1 MRIFVTGGTGFIG
14 RSLVSQLIQRG
25 DQVVC
30 LVRDPAKAGGL
41 AQAGAQ
47 LARGDVT
54 NRAMVCAA
62 MRGADVVMHLA
73 AIYEIGLHYAKTMR
87 PINVEG
93 TRNVLESAAELGVPK
108 IIHTSTVGVFGN
120 THTCVVDETYRTEKT
135 GLATNY
141 ERTKWEAH
149 YEVAVPLQKRGAPV
163 IITQPGGVVGPGD
176 TSPITQAYDFFLNR
190 SPVMFGGNS
199 GLTWAHVDDIAA
211 GHILAFERGRPGEAY
226 ILAGPC
232 LTYKQ
237 TFDLW
242 SELTGI
248 PTPSIWVPGWV
259 VGAVYPIVNAWERA
273 GLSIPISAEALPSL
287 TDCTYFASADKA
299 KRELGWQPRPIE
311 EAFREVMAYEI
322 EKRKK
327 KK

>member
-1 MRIFVTGGTGFIG
+1 MKIFVTGGTGFIG
-14 RSLVSQLIQRG
+14 RSLVAQLIQRG
-25 DQVVC
+25 DTVVC
-30 LVRDPAKAGGL
+30 LVRDPAKAAGL

-47 LARGDVT
+47 LAPGDVT

-62 MRGADVVMHLA
+62 MRGADAVIHLA
-73 AIYEIGLHYAKTMR
+73 AVYEIGPRYAKTMR

-93 TRNVLESAAELGVPK
+93 ARNVLESAAELGVPK

-120 THTCVVDETYRTEKT
+120 THARVVDETFRTEKT
-135 GLATNY
+135 KLATGY

-149 YEVAVPLQKRGAPV
+149 YEVAVPLQKRGAPI

-176 TSPITQAYDFFLNR
+176 TSPVTQSYDYFFNR

-199 GLTWAHVDDIAA
+199 GLTWAHVDDIAM

-226 ILAGPC
+226 VLAGPC
-232 LTYKQ
+232 MTYRQ

-242 SELTGI
+242 SKLTGI
-248 PTPSIWVPGWV
+248 PVPPIWVPGWV
-259 VGAVYPIVNAWERA
+259 VGAMHPIATAMERA
-273 GLSIPISAEALPSL
+273 GFPMLIAAEAMPTLN
-287 TDCTYFASADKA
+287 DCTYFASADKA
-299 KRELGWQPRPIE
+299 KRELGWQPRPVE
-311 EAFREVMAYEI
+311 ETFRQVLTYEI

-327 KK
+327 